1 MRSPNSHTVSK
12 DWSRDSRKPKKHLT
26 FDQNQNTLTEY
37 FPLQESVDALFK
49 ENDFSHSFVSKIP
62 QKVQFSTP
70 LLQELVANAE
80 ENLKRNPTQR
90 RHNEIIKKF
99 CISFLFMAGPS
110 VYDLFHKNMPL
121 ALPSLST
128 VRREIHKSFNVIA
141 EGCFQFDQ
149 LLDHLNAYSA
159 AKVICVSEDATR
171 VVSRIEYDPNTDRL
185 VGFVLPVDKDYI
197 PMPNVFLAT
206 SFERIEE
213 IFMTESK
220 AMYAYLYMAQAL
232 KPGVPPFC
240 LALIGSDNCFTN
252 KSVVARWK
260 YILKECNLRSIHVIG
275 VSADGDSRL
284 LSAMCLSSKLQS
296 VKTDFEFNVS
306 QVPKLDSLPP
316 AWRKWFSLQ
325 QFSDMVFVQD
335 TVHLGVKL
343 KSRLLTH
350 SQLLTLG
357 SYSAESS
364 HLCILQASFQKEQ
377 HNLQSRDL
385 NHEMKIG
392 KILKP

>member
-1 MRSPNSHTVSK
+1 M
-12 DWSRDSRKPKKHLT
+12 
-26 FDQNQNTLTEY
+26 
-37 FPLQESVDALFK
+37 
-49 ENDFSHSFVSKIP
+49 
-62 QKVQFSTP
+62 
-70 LLQELVANAE
+70 
-80 ENLKRNPTQR
+80 
-90 RHNEIIKKF
+90 
-99 CISFLFMAGPS
+99 
-110 VYDLFHKNMPL
+110 
-121 ALPSLST
+121 
-128 VRREIHKSFNVIA
+128 
-141 EGCFQFDQ
+141 
-149 LLDHLNAYSA
+149 
-159 AKVICVSEDATR
+159 SEDATR
-171 VVSRIEYDPNTDRL
+171 VVSQIEYDPYTDRL

-206 SFERIEE
+206 SFERIKE

-260 YILKECNLRSIHVIG
+260 YILKECNSRSIHFIG
-275 VSADGDSRL
+275 ISADGDSRL
-284 LSAMCLSSKLQS
+284 LSAMRLSSKLQS
-296 VKTDFEFNVS
+296 VKTDLEFNVS
-306 QVPKLDSLPP
+306 QVPKLDSLPT

-343 KSRLLTH
+343 KSRLLTR
-350 SQLLTLG
+350 SQILPLS

-377 HNLQSRDL
+377 HNLRSRDL
-385 NHEMKIG
+385 NHEDRQNFEAIVRIIDEKVLALLSEFADAKGTKYYLKATQSIIESFMDKNMAPLQRIEEAWFALLFFCYWRRW
-392 KILKP
+392 ILSQKEYNIEKSFISNNSYICTELNAHALIVLLVILRDYTVNSNGYKCPKFLGYFTCNSNDRLFGSNDPRMYWLILTL